1 MSGVKS
7 EYIIKYIEHFIDYER
22 EKIFIVMEF
31 WYKIGGNLRT
41 YIDKIKED
49 KGCIKEDKIWQFVF
63 EISHA
68 LNEYHSKHIIHHD
81 VKPEIIFIDSKGH
94 FKLGDFGIAREIK
107 GNNTTTMIGKLYYPA
122 PEVISG
128 ESYDEKCDI
137 CGFGCVIYVMGTLHH
152 PFKSENAPN
161 LLKRIHDYEKINI
174 KNIDSRYNRIL
185 FELVEKML
193 EKDQVQTLFYC

>member
-1 MSGVKS
+1 
-7 EYIIKYIEHFIDYER
+7 
-22 EKIFIVMEF
+22 
-31 WYKIGGNLRT
+31 
-41 YIDKIKED
+41 
-49 KGCIKEDKIWQFVF
+49 
-63 EISHA
+63 
-68 LNEYHSKHIIHHD
+68 
-81 VKPEIIFIDSKGH
+81 
-94 FKLGDFGIAREIK
+94 
-107 GNNTTTMIGKLYYPA
+107 MIGKLYYPA

-185 FELVEKML
+185 FELVEKIL